1 VALCKISI
9 LIPVNSQKF
18 LAEALRSVQSQSISH
33 DLIEIVL
40 ILDRIDLGIVKQ
52 IIKAEIKDIPV
63 LIYESSIPGIVSA
76 LNLGLEKSNGE
87 LIARLDHDDVMSP
100 NRLIMQYEFLEKN
113 LDFAAVGGQI
123 QLMNESGMFLGKA
136 KYPLD
141 PKSCKQAMFYRSPIP
156 HPAVMFRKKIVL
168 GLGSYRDNIPEDW
181 DLWIRLIENSKVGN
195 LKTLVIN
202 YRIHS
207 EQLSR
212 ISMYQMGSARKAVI
226 TSLRLRRKGLYDL
239 PPKSLNLD
247 NWYEQVTREFT
258 FGFLM
263 LISDN
268 LRWSI
273 WDSIQILFR
282 IVRHVKK

>member
-113 LDFAAVGGQI
+113 LDI
-123 QLMNESGMFLGKA
+123 N
-136 KYPLD
+136 
-141 PKSCKQAMFYRSPIP
+141 
-156 HPAVMFRKKIVL
+156 
-168 GLGSYRDNIPEDW
+168 
-181 DLWIRLIENSKVGN
+181 
-195 LKTLVIN
+195 KTLTKVFFIKIFN
-202 YRIHS
+202 
-207 EQLSR
+207 LS
-212 ISMYQMGSARKAVI
+212 II
-226 TSLRLRRKGLYDL
+226 
-239 PPKSLNLD
+239 
-247 NWYEQVTREFT
+247 
-258 FGFLM
+258 
-263 LISDN
+263 
-268 LRWSI
+268 
-273 WDSIQILFR
+273 
-282 IVRHVKK
+282 